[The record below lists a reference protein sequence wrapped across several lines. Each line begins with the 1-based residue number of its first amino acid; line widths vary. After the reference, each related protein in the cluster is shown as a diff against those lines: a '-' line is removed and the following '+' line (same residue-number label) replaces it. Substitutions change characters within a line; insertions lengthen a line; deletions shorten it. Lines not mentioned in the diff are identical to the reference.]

1 VVAVIVLVVVLG
13 VSRTVLDAT
22 APGTGA
28 RPLAGTANL
37 KVPGWRPATDKAAI
51 DLTEAMRLRLAGTPG
66 LGAGA
71 SKTYAAAFRPTRAR
85 AAAGAGPH
93 LIVLWIPKPD
103 RLDVVNLVAGFRDG
117 LRSQG
122 YEDTSVS
129 RTAAGAQMVCGTTP
143 IAASCAHPPAQ
154 VIMVA
159 ESAHGD
165 GRAHQEAKA
174 PWRRVAL
181 EAAGSPV
188 VGAALAQRSAPRASR
203 SRAPVARARS
213 RPRHRTRCRRQPA
226 RHVGD
231 HPAENCIAAASSS
244 HRGSRPP
251 CSACP
256 AAFAYRAFAFASRS
270 TICCGGKPCVTSGT
284 DQISSQVARAICS
297 ACACGLSGSARR

>member
-1 VVAVIVLVVVLG
+1 MVASGPGWYVDPGAPDRLRYYDGAAWTAHTAAPAPVLPSSPPAPGRYGRAGAPGRPPVTASASASATMLTPMPATSPRRAGRYALRLALVAGVTVVAVIVLVVVLG

-28 RPLAGTANL
+28 RPLAGTTDL

-85 AAAGAGPH
+85 AAAGAGPG

-143 IAASCAHPPAQ
+143 IAASCAWALSGAG

-159 ESAHGD
+159 EFGATATAARTD
-165 GRAHQEAKA
+165 LLAVAKT
-174 PWRRVAL
+174 L
-181 EAAGSPV
+181 
-188 VGAALAQRSAPRASR
+188 
-203 SRAPVARARS
+203 
-213 RPRHRTRCRRQPA
+213 
-226 RHVGD
+226 
-231 HPAENCIAAASSS
+231 
-244 HRGSRPP
+244 
-251 CSACP
+251 
-256 AAFAYRAFAFASRS
+256 
-270 TICCGGKPCVTSGT
+270 GGE
-284 DQISSQVARAICS
+284 
-297 ACACGLSGSARR
+297 